1 MLNQF
6 ILELKLQTFLHH
18 QNILTLYGYFDDSH
32 SIYLI
37 LEYMED
43 GTLYSQLKK
52 KKTLPEGEVAEK
64 MKQIAS
70 AVQYLH

>member
-18 QNILTLYGYFDDSH
+18 QNILTLYGYFDDAH

-43 GTLYSQLKK
+43 GTLYAQLKK
-52 KKTLPEGEVAEK
+52 KKTL
-64 MKQIAS
+64 S
-70 AVQYLH
+70 